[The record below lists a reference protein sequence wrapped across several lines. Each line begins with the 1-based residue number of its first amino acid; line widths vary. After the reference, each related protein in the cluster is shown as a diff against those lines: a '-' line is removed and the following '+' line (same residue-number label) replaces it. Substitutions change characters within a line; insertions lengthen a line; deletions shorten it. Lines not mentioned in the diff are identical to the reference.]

1 MKCPF
6 CHQDNDKVADTRTS
20 DDGYVI
26 RRRRICCHCDKRF
39 TTYERIETISI
50 SVIKRDGHRVPFDR
64 ERLRRGLEKACWKR
78 PISDAQLA
86 TLIAQVE
93 GDIDSM
99 FETEVESRF
108 IGERAMRYLAD
119 LDQVAYVRFASVYRQ
134 FEDVSDFTQQISALQ
149 NHPEKHRA
157 SSLHSEPT
165 KRKKLRFPKSNKKK
179 LENSG

>member
-6 CHQDNDKVADTRTS
+6 CHHDNDKVSDTRTS
-20 DDGYVI
+20 DDGYVV

-50 SVIKRDGHRVPFDR
+50 SVVKRNGHRSPFDR
-64 ERLRRGLEKACWKR
+64 DKLRRGLEKACWKR
-78 PISDAQLA
+78 PISEAQIA

-108 IGERAMRYLAD
+108 IGERVMQYLAE
-119 LDQVAYVRFASVYRQ
+119 LDQVAYVRFASVYRK
-134 FEDVSDFTQQISALQ
+134 FGDVSDFTQQIAAMLRNPEESSSASRL
-149 NHPEKHRA
+149 A
-157 SSLHSEPT
+157 EP
-165 KRKKLRFPKSNKKK
+165 KKLRFPKSNKKK
-179 LENSG
+179 P

>member
-6 CHQDNDKVADTRTS
+6 CHCDHDKVSDTRTS

-26 RRRRICCHCDKRF
+26 RRRRTCCHCGKRF
-39 TTYERIETISI
+39 TTYERIETTMI
-50 SVIKRDGHRVPFDR
+50 SVIKRNGHRMPF
-64 ERLRRGLEKACWKR
+64 ERDKLRRGLEKACWKR
-78 PISDAQLA
+78 PISEAQIS

-108 IGERAMRYLAD
+108 IGERVMQYLAD

-134 FEDVSDFTQQISALQ
+134 FEDASDFTQQIDAML
-149 NHPEKHRA
+149 NHSDDPRMLPPPE
-157 SSLHSEPT
+157 P
-165 KRKKLRFPKSNKKK
+165 KKMRFSKPNKKK
-179 LENSG
+179 T